1 MLFFALTALLFSA
14 AAADHNEV
22 VLGSA
27 LEFSMPKDTSTCAL
41 KLNVPSSV
49 VKTGCKLRIRY
60 DVAGGEI
67 RQPTV
72 SFFLKKGVSSF
83 DRRSIIA
90 DRHVTNFQQIS
101 QKKKKKKKKKQFLF
115 FVFFFL
121 QIRFRTKLTPFFFLF
136 LSFRA
141 MVFSP
146 ILTRSP

>member
-101 QKKKKKKKKKQFLF
+101 QKKKKKKKKKTIFIF
-115 FVFFFL
+115 CFFFFANSFSH
-121 QIRFRTKLTPFFFLF
+121 QTDSILF
-136 LSFRA
+136 SLSLF
-141 MVFSP
+141 
-146 ILTRSP
+146 